1 MPSSCHAQVSTAMHS
16 SYHLQSLPRTHPP
29 LLSDAHLA
37 ASARHPNIA
46 CLALA
51 REVLLEVNG
60 CQKCSRHHLMNPRT
74 IFSHSFEVEL
84 AKINSRLLSKAV
96 CMRHGDKHVI
106 KVRVLEATQT
116 AEPIL
121 RILPLSPCVSKHSEN
136 HLALKDPPAFPALR
150 RPVLRSRI
158 FHLRLS

>member
-1 MPSSCHAQVSTAMHS
+1 MPSSCHAQVGTAMHS
-16 SYHLQSLPRTHPP
+16 SYHVQSLPRTHPP

-46 CLALA
+46 RLALA

-84 AKINSRLLSKAV
+84 ANARVREIKSTSRLECWRQRKLLNPSFTFFLCLPAYQNIQKA
-96 CMRHGDKHVI
+96 
-106 KVRVLEATQT
+106 
-116 AEPIL
+116 
-121 RILPLSPCVSKHSEN
+121 
-136 HLALKDPPAFPALR
+136 
-150 RPVLRSRI
+150 I
-158 FHLRLS
+158 FHKKIPRATVLCDVQF